1 MTINLEPVASVDRS
15 ADIKDVQRTMQIVHD
30 PKMAPIDKYM
40 FLRNQQRWA
49 PLNLFLRQCQNGSC
63 SHSFIL
69 LL

>member
-1 MTINLEPVASVDRS
+1 MTVNLEPAASVDHVS
-15 ADIKDVQRTMQIVHD
+15 DAKDVQRTMQIVHD

-49 PLNLFLRQCQNGSC
+49 TLNFVCRRQKPPVLSP
-63 SHSFIL
+63 STL